1 MAARRSKSTAISYDA
16 ADLQDAPEHH
26 EYSRAMGV
34 LTWGTWDHGVRPVEQ
49 RIKDFLA
56 AYPPAEPVRHSGGG
70 SLQKQSDGTYAPGS
84 LETRTRRFLSKD
96 WRSASLHE
104 LLSRYG
110 LRLAGGPARQ
120 ERTFTPSAFRDTA
133 RKRNIRL
140 RVLHGGVDIE
150 PVDMDAAKAE
160 FLDLQERKRAAQET
174 RDAIRRMKAEL
185 DENDPGSR

>member
-1 MAARRSKSTAISYDA
+1 MSYNQ
-16 ADLQDAPEHH
+16 ADLLDAPEHH
-26 EYSRAMGV
+26 EYSRAMGI

-56 AYPPAEPVRHSGGG
+56 AYPPADPVRHSAGG
-70 SLQKQSDGTYAPGS
+70 SLQRQADGTYAPGS
-84 LETRTRRFLSKD
+84 LETRTQRFLSKD
-96 WRSASLHE
+96 WRAASLHE

-110 LRLAGGPARQ
+110 LKLAGGPVRQ
-120 ERTFTPSAFRDTA
+120 DRPFTPGAFRETA
-133 RKRNIRL
+133 KKRNLRL

-150 PVDMDAAKAE
+150 PADMDAAKAE

-185 DENDPGSR
+185 DTGGSSDG